1 MITRKQIL
9 QMINFKGDGN
19 SVISLYLSLNP
30 DRLKN
35 REFVVEAKS
44 LLKKIEN
51 DPVLEDEYGRI
62 VDFLETRFDPS
73 SRSVVIFSSP
83 KDKLFQI
90 YEVPIPVK
98 STCIVGKEPYIKP
111 LIRLLEQY
119 ERYCLVLVDG
129 KRARVFS
136 IYMGKV
142 EEHTYILDEV
152 PGWHKQGGWSQAR
165 FQRHIKQ
172 HVYDH
177 LKKVADITLT
187 FFKEEQLDRLI
198 LGGPHEVV
206 THFKNILHIYLTRRL
221 LGTVAIDVDAGT
233 KEIEKRALSYIE
245 KIEDEENDDLM
256 QRILDNL
263 GKMAVAGVKDVVD
276 MLNQGRIQVLL
287 VDPDLKMKGWV
298 CPKCLLI
305 STTPSACEICGRDVE
320 KSQDIIENIIEQNFE
335 LSGEIHLL
343 SNNKTLKDLGDI
355 AAILRW

>member
-1 MITRKQIL
+1 MVTRKQIL
-9 QMINFKGDGN
+9 QIIDLKGNGHPI
-19 SVISLYLSLNP
+19 ISLYLSLSA

-35 REFVVEAKS
+35 REFVVEAKN

-51 DPVLEDEYGRI
+51 DPVLEEEYRKI
-62 VDFLETRFDPS
+62 LDFLETKFDPS

-83 KDKLFQI
+83 KDNFFQI

-119 ERYCLVLVDG
+119 ETYCLVLVDG
-129 KRARVFS
+129 KKASVFS
-136 IYMGKV
+136 IYMGKL

-165 FQRHIKQ
+165 FQRHIEQ
-172 HVYDH
+172 HVYEH
-177 LKKVADITLT
+177 LKKVADITLS
-187 FFKEEQLDRLI
+187 FFKKEQFDRLI

-206 THFKNILHIYLTRRL
+206 SHFKNILHIYLVRRFV
-221 LGTVAIDVDAGT
+221 GTLAIDVNANRQ
-233 KEIEKRALSYIE
+233 KIEKKVLSLIKE
-245 KIEDEENDDLM
+245 VEDKENDDLM

-263 GKMAVAGVKDVVD
+263 GKMAVAGIEDVVN

-287 VDPDLKMKGWV
+287 VDSGLSMKGWV
-298 CPKCLLI
+298 CPKCHFI
-305 STTPSACEICGRDVE
+305 FTTPAVCDVCGSDVE
-320 KSQDIIENIIEQNFE
+320 KSEDIIENIIEQNFE
-335 LSGEIHLL
+335 LAGEIHLL
-343 SNNKTLKDLGDI
+343 NNNKTLNELGGI